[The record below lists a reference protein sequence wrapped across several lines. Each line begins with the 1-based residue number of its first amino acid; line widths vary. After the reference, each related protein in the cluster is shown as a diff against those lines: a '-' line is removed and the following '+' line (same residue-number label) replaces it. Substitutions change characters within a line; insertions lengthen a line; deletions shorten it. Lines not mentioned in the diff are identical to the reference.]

1 MALLDSKQLNPKLTG
16 SFILSGSTQTF
27 IGASDFQ
34 GSVTA
39 SGDISGSYTS
49 TGSFGRI
56 ETSGD
61 ALIKGNLTFGDADS
75 DSVSFGAD
83 ISSSLIPDVSNAY
96 NIGSDGKRWND
107 FYLSGSV
114 SATGGPHSIISAT
127 TIDLD
132 AEGALTLD
140 GGSITIGGDTDVAV
154 DLDSSTLD
162 IDASGA
168 LTIDSAPSISI
179 SSISTTLNT

>member
-83 ISSSLIPDVSNAY
+83 ISSSSLSVKLHPKVSRFFIYLLLNGWDSLNLFFRLEPHHLAY
-96 NIGSDGKRWND
+96 MLLSLLALLMVSD
-107 FYLSGSV
+107 LM
-114 SATGGPHSIISAT
+114 P
-127 TIDLD
+127 
-132 AEGALTLD
+132 LT
-140 GGSITIGGDTDVAV
+140 SCF
-154 DLDSSTLD
+154 
-162 IDASGA
+162 
-168 LTIDSAPSISI
+168 LT
-179 SSISTTLNT
+179 